1 MPTTIADVLPSRPDD
16 QWNVEWLDQ
25 QDDEGELMTVLA
37 IDADTGQEA
46 ELRALALVSGE
57 YDADL
62 RCALAEANE
71 APWCPAGGGSS
82 SPGTSAGGSQPRT
95 RTVTTRSGNGRAADR
110 IAHKVT
116 PVAN

>member
-71 APWCPAGGGSS
+71 APLV
-82 SPGTSAGGSQPRT
+82 PGRWRVIVTWDFAGGSQPRT